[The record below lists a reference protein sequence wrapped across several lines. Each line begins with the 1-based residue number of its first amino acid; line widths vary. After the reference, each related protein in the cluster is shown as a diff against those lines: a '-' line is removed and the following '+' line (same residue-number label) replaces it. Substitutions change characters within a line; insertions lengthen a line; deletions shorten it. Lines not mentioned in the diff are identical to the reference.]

1 MSDYLVNLR
10 IGDHVTTSMKVNTIA
25 NGPKMINSG
34 LELYLI
40 DIVFSF
46 LCELIP
52 EKIVDQL
59 T

>member
-25 NGPKMINSG
+25 NVPKMINSS
-34 LELYLI
+34 LVLYLI
-40 DIVFSF
+40 DIVLSF
-46 LCELIP
+46 LGELIP
-52 EKIVDQL
+52 KRIVDQL

>member
-25 NGPKMINSG
+25 NVPKMINSS
-34 LELYLI
+34 LVLYLI
-40 DIVFSF
+40 DIVLSF
-46 LCELIP
+46 LGELIP
-52 EKIVDQL
+52 KKIVDQL

>member
-25 NGPKMINSG
+25 NVPKIKNSNLG
-34 LELYLI
+34 LYLI
-40 DIVFSF
+40 DIVLSF
-46 LCELIP
+46 LSELIP
-52 EKIVDQL
+52 KKIVDQL